1 MKVVRQPISA
11 ALLMAVMIAA
21 VAMACGVP
29 ADEPGAAQAGP
40 TTASNADQTVATAV
54 EPPATAPVAESR
66 APASA
71 AGDSTRAA
79 TATPAPIPTAGD
91 SAADAAT
98 SGNVVFTLVEGSV
111 ARFKVEEELARTGF
125 KVATGVTQ
133 DVAGAIAFAAD
144 GTVIADESRMV
155 VMAATLTT
163 DSNRR
168 DGYVRQRTLETDQ
181 YPDVVF
187 VPTSVA
193 GLPESLAGASG
204 TAEYTITGDLTI
216 KDQTREVT
224 WDATAKFDGAGN
236 VSGMA
241 SVEFTFE
248 YFDMDKPSV
257 AVVLSVDDTIRLEL
271 DYVGTITE
279 E

>member
-11 ALLMAVMIAA
+11 VWLMAVMITA
-21 VAMACGVP
+21 VAMACGAP
-29 ADEPGAAQAGP
+29 AGEPGAAQGG
-40 TTASNADQTVATAV
+40 ASNADPPAATAV
-54 EPPATAPVAESR
+54 KSPS
-66 APASA
+66 
-71 AGDSTRAA
+71 
-79 TATPAPIPTAGD
+79 
-91 SAADAAT
+91 DAAT
-98 SGNVVFTLVEGSV
+98 GVNVVFTLGEGSV
-111 ARFKVEEELARTGF
+111 ARFKVEEELARAGF

-144 GTVIADESRMV
+144 GTVIVDESQIV

-163 DSNRR
+163 DSGRR
-168 DGYVRQRTLETDQ
+168 DGFIRRRTLETGQ
-181 YPDVVF
+181 YPEVVF
-187 VPTSVA
+187 VPTSMA

-204 TAEYTITGDLTI
+204 MAEYTITGDLTV

-224 WDATAKFDGAGN
+224 WDATAEFDGAGN

-271 DYVGTITE
+271 DYVGTIAE